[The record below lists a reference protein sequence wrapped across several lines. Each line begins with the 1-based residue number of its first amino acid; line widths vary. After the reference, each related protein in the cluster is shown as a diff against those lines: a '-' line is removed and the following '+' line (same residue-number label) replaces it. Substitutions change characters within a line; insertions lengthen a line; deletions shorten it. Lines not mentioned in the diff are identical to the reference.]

1 MFFIYFHF
9 FFFSLFNLFIFGH
22 KVIARSMPKI
32 LRRKNS
38 TEEFLFVAGKF
49 EDLTHSVGGDIF
61 VLDDKTIYIQV
72 GIGVYVTVGLYVHC
86 ILYIGIVCTL
96 YIVQ

>member
-1 MFFIYFHF
+1 M
-9 FFFSLFNLFIFGH
+9 
-22 KVIARSMPKI
+22 
-32 LRRKNS
+32 
-38 TEEFLFVAGKF
+38 FVAGKF

-72 GIGVYVTVGLYVHC
+72 GIGVYATIGLFVHC

-96 YIVQ
+96 YIVHCTYNINYTNAEQIP